1 MVVLPLRVRGFN
13 IGWNRFEG
21 MDSDNDP
28 YFSWPLDS
36 GERAREVWYSLVSH
50 PDLPVGFW
58 YRYTLLS
65 TDSGHQEARVWAALS
80 RRGSGADGDLV
91 TRSSPLESAEVE
103 GDPFRLSVEDNEL
116 TSHSAKGSVEGIEWD
131 LSYEPDERTFVPLE
145 GDGMGGETG
154 DHWSANQSVEMTGTV
169 QVDGETYHF
178 EDAPGH
184 QGHTVGTAAPPS
196 WSWTHANSFGDD
208 ADTVVEALE
217 FAGMATVCFRHD
229 GDMYA
234 LNTMDQILEGNRSV
248 ENEPG
253 RWVFK
258 GESDEIELRVE
269 VEVDADEDSERWKKA
284 AYLTPDDTVRYVAHA
299 SLADVR
305 VVYETEDEEETLGT
319 DSGRVEWAGKVP
331 PVGEKNEYAPE
342 EFARKG

>member
-1 MVVLPLRVRGFN
+1 MENG
-13 IGWNRFEG
+13 
-21 MDSDNDP
+21 DDNNP
-28 YFSWPLDS
+28 YFPWSLDE
-36 GERAREVWYSLVSH
+36 GERGREVWYSLVSH

-65 TDSGHQEARVWAALS
+65 TDSGYQEARVWAALTD
-80 RRGSGADGDLV
+80 RGSGSGTPVV
-91 TRSSPLESAEVE
+91 TRRFPLSSADASA
-103 GDPFRLSVEDNEL
+103 DPFRLSVGENVL
-116 TSHSAKGSVEGIEWD
+116 TSSSARGSVEGVAWD

-145 GDGMGGETG
+145 GDSGMGGETG

-169 QVDGETYHF
+169 EAGGEAYEF

-208 ADTVVEALE
+208 ADTVVEALG
-217 FAGMATVCFRHD
+217 FAGMVSICFRRGGEMHT
-229 GDMYA
+229 

-253 RWVFK
+253 RWVFE
-258 GESDEIELRVE
+258 GESDDIDLRVE
-269 VEVDADEDSERWKKA
+269 ATAQPDVWKKA

-299 SLADVR
+299 SLADVK
-305 VVYETEDEEETLGT
+305 VEYEAEDDAGTLET
-319 DSGRVEWAGKVP
+319 DAGRAEWAEKEP
-331 PVGEKNEYAPE
+331 PVGEKNEYKPD
-342 EFARKG
+342 EFARS

>member
-1 MVVLPLRVRGFN
+1 
-13 IGWNRFEG
+13 

-28 YFSWPLDS
+28 YFSWPLDG

-80 RRGSGADGDLV
+80 RRGSDADGGLV
-91 TRSSPLESAEVE
+91 THSFPLESADASA
-103 GDPFRLSVEDNEL
+103 DPFSLSVEDNEL
-116 TSHSAKGSVEGIEWD
+116 TSRSAKGSVEGIEWD

-169 QVDGETYHF
+169 QVDGEEYDF
-178 EDAPGH
+178 DDAPGH

-208 ADTVVEALE
+208 TVVEALE
-217 FAGMATVCFRHD
+217 FAGMATICLRHD
-229 GDMYA
+229 GEMYA

-253 RWVFK
+253 RWVFE
-258 GESDEIELRVE
+258 GESDEIDLRVE
-269 VEVDADEDSERWKKA
+269 IGVDDPEIWKKA

-299 SLADVR
+299 SLAEIKVE
-305 VVYETEDEEETLGT
+305 YETEDKEGTLET
-319 DSGRVEWAGKVP
+319 DSGRAEWAGKEP
-331 PVGEKNEYAPE
+331 PVGVADGYRPE
-342 EFARKG
+342 EFANKG